1 MSIHRNP
8 HIHLFIHREN
18 QRILWDIIHQS
29 PLWEP
34 FSRVVV
40 SSSTTPEKWFQ
51 QMIEK
56 EYNSL
61 LQARNEDMTED
72 SFVWLSSTNKSF
84 IQRMIRNISSR
95 VYATTPKTAPTI
107 DSVSGMPVSFGY
119 DNSPFANSYTNMS
132 LSSSLSPSSS
142 SLSSPSQGIND
153 SPTLVYSAPR
163 NYDTPHISA
172 FDVERE
178 RKEKQ
183 DKAKREFEAYQN
195 QYNSL
200 LVTNVPTAPVF
211 NETLQMEKITNM
223 DELLKQQQEMR
234 ERDSRIVSSAPLP
247 ATQTVGM
254 SVSRSGFVD
263 RDNIKQEVM
272 NVFLQQNHREKPPID
287 TSKKTVSWEI

>member
-18 QRILWDIIHQS
+18 QRILWDIIGLS
-29 PLWEP
+29 PLWES
-34 FSRVVV
+34 FSRVLV
-40 SSSTTPEKWFQ
+40 SSSMTPEKWFQ

-61 LQARNEDMTED
+61 LQARID
-72 SFVWLSSTNKSF
+72 SDLDDPVAWLSSTNKSF

-95 VYATTPKTAPTI
+95 VYSTAPKDNTGLASV
-107 DSVSGMPVSFGY
+107 DKVSGMTVSFGY
-119 DNSPFANSYTNMS
+119 DNSPFANSNVAYTN
-132 LSSSLSPSSS
+132 PKN
-142 SLSSPSQGIND
+142 ND
-153 SPTLVYSAPR
+153 LPALVYSAPR

-183 DKAKREFEAYQN
+183 DKAKREFEAYQS

-200 LVTNVPTAPVF
+200 LVSNVPTSPVF
-211 NETLQMEKITNM
+211 SETLQMEKITNM

-234 ERDSRIVSSAPLP
+234 EQDSRIVSSTPLP
-247 ATQTVGM
+247 APQSVGM
-254 SVSRSGFVD
+254 SANSSGFVD

-272 NVFLQQNHREKPPID
+272 NVFLSQNHRPTPPID
-287 TSKKTVSWEI
+287 TSKKSVSWEI

>member
-8 HIHLFIHREN
+8 YIHLFIHREN

-29 PLWEP
+29 PLWSP
-34 FSRVVV
+34 FSRVLV
-40 SSSTTPEKWFQ
+40 SFSTTPEKWFQ
-51 QMIEK
+51 QMIER

-61 LQARNEDMTED
+61 LQARTDDVLDNA
-72 SFVWLSSTNKSF
+72 VAWLSSANKSF

-95 VYATTPKTAPTI
+95 VHATNSNPVYGAPPI
-107 DSVSGMPVSFGY
+107 DKVSGMSVSFGY
-119 DNSPFANSYTNMS
+119 DNSPFANSNVAYTDLTNK
-132 LSSSLSPSSS
+132 P
-142 SLSSPSQGIND
+142 GTND

-183 DKAKREFEAYQN
+183 DKAKREFEAYQS

-200 LVTNVPTAPVF
+200 LVSNVPTAPVF
-211 NETLQMEKITNM
+211 SETLQMEKITNM

-247 ATQTVGM
+247 APQSVGM
-254 SVSRSGFVD
+254 SGDSVFVD

-272 NVFLQQNHREKPPID
+272 NVFMQQNHREKPPID

>member
-29 PLWEP
+29 PLWES
-34 FSRVVV
+34 FSRVLV

-61 LQARNEDMTED
+61 LQARMDDALSN
-72 SFVWLSSTNKSF
+72 SVAWLSSTNKSF

-95 VYATTPKTAPTI
+95 VYATMPKTAPSI

-119 DNSPFANSYTNMS
+119 DNSPFANSTVAYTN
-132 LSSSLSPSSS
+132 PKN
-142 SLSSPSQGIND
+142 ND
-153 SPTLVYSAPR
+153 LPTLVYSAPR
-163 NYDTPHISA
+163 NYDIPHISA

-183 DKAKREFEAYQN
+183 DKAKREFEAYQS

-200 LVTNVPTAPVF
+200 LVSNVPNAPVF
-211 NETLQMEKITNM
+211 SETLQMEKITNM

-234 ERDSRIVSSAPLP
+234 EQDSRIVSSTPLP
-247 ATQTVGM
+247 APQSVGM
-254 SVSRSGFVD
+254 SANSSGFVD

-272 NVFLQQNHREKPPID
+272 NVFMQQNHRPTPPID

>member
-18 QRILWDIIHQS
+18 QRILWDIIGLS
-29 PLWEP
+29 PLWMT
-34 FSRVVV
+34 FSRVLI

-51 QMIEK
+51 QMIER

-61 LQARNEDMTED
+61 LQARIDNELEN
-72 SFVWLSSTNKSF
+72 SVAWLYSANKSF

-95 VYATTPKTAPTI
+95 VYATTPKTVPSI
-107 DSVSGMPVSFGY
+107 DGVSGMPVSFGY
-119 DNSPFANSYTNMS
+119 DNSPFANSNVAYTNAS
-132 LSSSLSPSSS
+132 NNSKQGSSS
-142 SLSSPSQGIND
+142 ND

-172 FDVERE
+172 FDVEKE

-183 DKAKREFEAYQN
+183 DKAKREFEAYQS

-200 LVTNVPTAPVF
+200 LVSNAPTAPVF
-211 NETLQMEKITNM
+211 SETLQMEKITNM

-234 ERDSRIVSSAPLP
+234 ERDSRIVSTAPLP
-247 ATQTVGM
+247 APQSVGM
-254 SVSRSGFVD
+254 SGDSTFVD

-272 NVFLQQNHREKPPID
+272 NVFLSQNHRPIPPID
-287 TSKKTVSWEI
+287 TSKKSVSWEI